1 MIAEIISTYPPLQNT
16 TRIGKSA
23 RTQNFYSH
31 APCEARPACCD
42 RPVHPCDFYSH
53 APCGAR
59 PGQNSWKCRLDHFYS
74 HASCE
79 ARHISICDIFIEI
92 VISTHTPL
100 ARRDFTVPL
109 STVPAHLFLLTHPM
123 RGATGQG
130 VYMIQTALNFY
141 SHAPCGARHQPQGKD
156 GHQVYFYSHAPCGA
170 RQHDELVAQAEFEF
184 LLTRPMRGATTSHQ

>member
-1 MIAEIISTYPPLQNT
+1 MK
-16 TRIGKSA
+16 RIGI
-23 RTQNFYSH
+23 N
-31 APCEARPACCD
+31 
-42 RPVHPCDFYSH
+42 FYSH

-141 SHAPCGARHQPQGKD
+141 SHAPCGARHLPAGVCSGIRK
-156 GHQVYFYSHAPCGA
+156 
-170 RQHDELVAQAEFEF
+170 F
-184 LLTRPMRGATTSHQ
+184 LLTRLLRGATILG